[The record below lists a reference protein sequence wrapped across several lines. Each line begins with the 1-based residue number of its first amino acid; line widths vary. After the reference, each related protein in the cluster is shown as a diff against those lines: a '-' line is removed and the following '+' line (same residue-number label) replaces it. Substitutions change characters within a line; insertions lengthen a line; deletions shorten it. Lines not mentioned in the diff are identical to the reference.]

1 MVPTEWSRLLCLVGR
16 RKRMSEWKALFGGSF
31 RLFEAC
37 LLKTGD
43 HVRAI
48 DCPLCSCNHE
58 VLPDKGGNGFVAH
71 CRCDDRGCEDIRL
84 TRQMAE
90 AWELSGEAL
99 GETLGRALGVSTGFG
114 VHSGERGLFDL
125 GECPRHSERAH
136 VWLCA
141 GSERMQP
148 EMIADLFKRKGVG
161 CVVAANRDAALPS
174 LLANAGVTIIS
185 VDTAFTCANDGIRGD
200 CQQRCRTGVGVSVD
214 RTTLVAIHADIRQI
228 KDIAAPLPAAVAK
241 VDKGLETV
249 QKHVRGVPFLQAEL
263 AEAKVVPEA
272 LAVEI
277 HTRIA
282 DILTPEEQAIWHAM
296 RKAGGSQKNALPS
309 LRQSGVVNSAP
320 VLSRRVRAIN
330 PKLLANNLPACDAPA
345 PAVTFTKHGGFVGKD
360 GDEVPEELS
369 VVERDWAKDPA
380 ERDTTVQS
388 YLTAS
393 PEDKEYFHQ
402 TKPGIQEE
410 ADKYLKRRR
419 RN

>member
-16 RKRMSEWKALFGGSF
+16 RKRLTEWKTLFGSSF
-31 RLFEAC
+31 PLFENC

-58 VLPDKGGNGFVAH
+58 VVPDKSGNGFVAH

-90 AWELSGEAL
+90 AWELSGKRL
-99 GETLGRALGVSTGFG
+99 GETLGRALGASSGFS
-114 VHSGERGLFDL
+114 VRDSETGLFDL
-125 GECPRHSERAH
+125 GECPRHSERGH

-141 GSERMQP
+141 GSERVLP
-148 EMIADLFKRKGVG
+148 ERIADLFQRKGVG
-161 CVVAANRDAALPS
+161 CVVATNRAAALPS
-174 LLANAGVTIIS
+174 LSTNAGVTIVP
-185 VDTAFTCANDGIRGD
+185 VDAAFTCANGAIRGD
-200 CQQRCRTGVGVSVD
+200 CQQRCKVGVGVPLD
-214 RTTLVAIHADIRQI
+214 GTTLLALHADIRQI
-228 KDIAAPLPAAVAK
+228 KDIAAPLPEAVAK

-249 QKHVRGVPFLQAEL
+249 QKHVRGVPILQAEL
-263 AEAKVVPEA
+263 AEAKLAPES

-277 HTRIA
+277 HNRIA
-282 DILTPEEQAIWHAM
+282 DILGPEEQAIWHAM
-296 RKAGGSQKNALPS
+296 RKAGGSQTDALVS
-309 LRQSGVVNSAP
+309 LKQSGTVKSAAT
-320 VLSRRVRAIN
+320 LSRRVGVIN
-330 PKLLANNLPACDAPA
+330 PKLLANNLPPCDAPA
-345 PAVTFTKHGGFVGKD
+345 PAVRFTKHGGYVGKD

-380 ERDTTVQS
+380 ERDTTIQS

-393 PEDKEYFHQ
+393 PEDKEYYRQ
-402 TKPGIQEE
+402 AKPGIQDE

-419 RN
+419 